1 MLGHRR
7 QPKRLCRRRK
17 EGNNPALALA
27 IPPKEVQSFA
37 IQRGDSRMSEQQI
50 DENASSKPDNAMS
63 MDERRRVLRKLGRF
77 AAITP
82 PAIALLL
89 AAASKPAKAIS
100 SPV

>member
-1 MLGHRR
+1 
-7 QPKRLCRRRK
+7 
-17 EGNNPALALA
+17 
-27 IPPKEVQSFA
+27 
-37 IQRGDSRMSEQQI
+37 MSEQQI

>member
-1 MLGHRR
+1 
-7 QPKRLCRRRK
+7 
-17 EGNNPALALA
+17 
-27 IPPKEVQSFA
+27 
-37 IQRGDSRMSEQQI
+37 MSEQQI

-63 MDERRRVLRKLGRF
+63 MDERRRVLRKLGRS

>member
-1 MLGHRR
+1 
-7 QPKRLCRRRK
+7 
-17 EGNNPALALA
+17 
-27 IPPKEVQSFA
+27 
-37 IQRGDSRMSEQQI
+37 MSEHQI
-50 DENASSKPDNAMS
+50 DENASSKSDNAMS